1 MTRDG
6 WAMARVNAFLK
17 LLKSGSPSNPNYKQ
31 DNDLLPKAHPK
42 SSRAEAS
49 LIQHE
54 LLQIALKSADEY
66 GSPEHAIYSM
76 AEYSGLGYEA
86 IPALRGA
93 WLRGVRDGDIPF
105 ERAYALATKLY
116 ESKDADLLPRKR
128 KG

>member
-1 MTRDG
+1 
-6 WAMARVNAFLK
+6 MARVNAFLK
-17 LLKSGSPSNPNYKQ
+17 LLRSGSPANPNYKQ

-42 SSRAEAS
+42 SSRGEAS
-49 LIQHE
+49 VLQHE

-116 ESKDADLLPRKR
+116 ESKDADLLPKKR
-128 KG
+128 KGQA

>member
-1 MTRDG
+1 
-6 WAMARVNAFLK
+6 MAHLSTLSTLWLSTQV
-17 LLKSGSPSNPNYKQ
+17 
-31 DNDLLPKAHPK
+31 
-42 SSRAEAS
+42 
-49 LIQHE
+49 
-54 LLQIALKSADEY
+54 
-66 GSPEHAIYSM
+66 
-76 AEYSGLGYEA
+76 LGYEA

>member
-1 MTRDG
+1 
-6 WAMARVNAFLK
+6 
-17 LLKSGSPSNPNYKQ
+17 
-31 DNDLLPKAHPK
+31 LPKAHPK
-42 SSRAEAS
+42 SSRGEAS

-54 LLQIALKSADEY
+54 LLEIALKSADEY

>member
-1 MTRDG
+1 
-6 WAMARVNAFLK
+6 MARVNAFLK
-17 LLKSGSPSNPNYKQ
+17 LLRSGSPANPNYKQ

-42 SSRAEAS
+42 SSRGEAS
-49 LIQHE
+49 VLQHE

-93 WLRGVRDGDIPF
+93 WLRAVRDGEIPF
-105 ERAYALATKLY
+105 ERAYSLATKLY
-116 ESKDADLLPRKR
+116 ESKDADLLPKKR
-128 KG
+128 KGQA